1 MAKQAMSKT
10 ELYAGWKGGRVVVA
24 DQPLSAGARWWVD
37 DATGSNAAGW
47 GMSPSRPFATIDYA
61 IGNCTA
67 SKGDIIYVMPAH
79 EETIASALGCVLDV
93 EGVCVIGLGYGR
105 QIPKLTLS
113 ALASTISITAASC
126 MLKNINVFTSA
137 TDGVTTG
144 ITIGADADGFV
155 LEDLVMTETA
165 ATEEFLIGISI
176 AAACTDG
183 RISGLK
189 YYGTPGGT
197 TSSAIVLVGAAD
209 RLIIENCYINVDA
222 SSSVILGT
230 GAKSLGVWIHHN
242 EVINV
247 DDGAGLGIDLND
259 TTTGFM
265 NDNRATGN
273 LNTVEMFTGNL
284 MCYCENYSSNAFN
297 VQGIL
302 RPVVDS

>member
-1 MAKQAMSKT
+1 
-10 ELYAGWKGGRVVVA
+10 
-24 DQPLSAGARWWVD
+24 
-37 DATGSNAAGW
+37 
-47 GMSPSRPFATIDYA
+47 MSPSRPFATIDYA

-67 SKGDIIYVMPAH
+67 SKGDIIFVMPAH
-79 EETIASALGCVLDV
+79 EESVTSATGFVMDV
-93 EGVCVIGLGYGR
+93 EGVSVIGLGKGTH
-105 QIPKLTLS
+105 IPKIT
-113 ALASTISITAASC
+113 LASTDASATISITAASC
-126 MLKNINVFTSA
+126 MLKNINIFQA
-137 TDGVTTG
+137 DAGGVTAG
-144 ITIGADADGFV
+144 ITIGAAAHGFV

-176 AAACTDG
+176 AALCTDG

-189 YYGTPGGT
+189 YYGTPAGS

-242 EVINV
+242 EIINV
-247 DDGAGLGIDLND
+247 DTGAGLGIDVND

-265 NDNRATGN
+265 NDNRATGIV
-273 LNTVEMFTGNL
+273 NTVEMFTGNL
-284 MCYCENYSSNAFN
+284 MCYCENYSSNAVN

-302 RPVVDS
+302 RPVVDA